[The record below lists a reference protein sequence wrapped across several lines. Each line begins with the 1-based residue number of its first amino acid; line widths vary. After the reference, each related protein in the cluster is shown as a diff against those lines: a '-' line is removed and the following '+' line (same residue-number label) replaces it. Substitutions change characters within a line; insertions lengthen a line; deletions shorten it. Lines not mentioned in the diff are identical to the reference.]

1 MNNDRRRRLDFCNL
15 SLSVVENELLEI
27 KESMQR
33 LSNLKKDIDKLSADI
48 AEIEKR
54 LDGVYDDEWNAY
66 GALPDNLQD
75 TNMGFDMWCAIE
87 QMQKAQKQFATFYD
101 KLDELESVYCSKFMT
116 TYNPADV
123 IFQIDDLNNAIE
135 ECRETIKDA
144 K

>member
-1 MNNDRRRRLDFCNL
+1 M
-15 SLSVVENELLEI
+15 EI

-123 IFQIDDLNNAIE
+123 ISQIDDLNNAIE